1 MLDQIAALAR
11 VVRYGHDIGL
21 AEAEAADVL
30 LELDEL
36 LQHHAVRSGAV
47 VGREQLFLVVD
58 LIDVLPATPEE
69 RLQDGGTPDIVQQR
83 VPVNRVF
90 QIAQGLGS
98 DVHVLRVGLLW
109 QQHRLRDGHAEL
121 LRQRSVEE
129 FIVGRPPK
137 RIVDD
142 VGALQH
148 GVLQI
153 AAIVGH
159 LMRDAVDND
168 AVARWFADGRPA
180 ETHEFSGDAFRSAE
194 IVDPADERRRKT
206 VLPSAYS
213 SFWVVRRVSNNARKL
228 AMCSIARKKPAS
240 RFSLLGSAAS
250 VSSPVRARSNRSV
263 ERSSFIH
270 SSRPINF
277 SHDGSEMKVMA
288 IVKLWV
294 TGLRA

>member
-11 VVRYGHDIGL
+11 LVWYGHDVRL

-47 VGREQLFLVVD
+47 VGLEQLFLVVD

-83 VPVNRVF
+83 VPLNRVF

-168 AVARWFADGRPA
+168 PVARWFADGRPA

-194 IVDPADERRRKT
+194 IVDPVDERRGETKLPPAQQSNFHRHSLLSLDFCSCFWGPNCLQNRPAQGAPAAQAAPT
-206 VLPSAYS
+206 VIPA
-213 SFWVVRRVSNNARKL
+213 RVSATTCRTTAL
-228 AMCSIARKKPAS
+228 R
-240 RFSLLGSAAS
+240 
-250 VSSPVRARSNRSV
+250 SPVSLYTRNCRSALV
-263 ERSSFIH
+263 P
-270 SSRPINF
+270 SRRI
-277 SHDGSEMKVMA
+277 A
-288 IVKLWV
+288 W
-294 TGLRA
+294 T

>member
-1 MLDQIAALAR
+1 MK
-11 VVRYGHDIGL
+11 IGL
-21 AEAEAADVL
+21 LCGRELSFPPAFIDRVNDLGRAEGITAEFVSLGGTPISEPARYRVIVDRISHEVAYYRGYLKHAVLQGTYVINNPFWWSADDKFYNTSLAQKLGVAVPKTVL
-30 LELDEL
+30 LPQKFYPQDGDISSESLRNLELPIEWDAL
-36 LQHHAVRSGAV
+36 LNY
-47 VGREQLFLVVD
+47 VGR
-58 LIDVLPATPEE
+58 PATPEE

-83 VPVNRVF
+83 VPLNRVF

-121 LRQRSVEE
+121 LRRRSVEE

-168 AVARWFADGRPA
+168 SVARWFARGRRA
-180 ETHEFSGDAFRSAE
+180 DTHTFSADAFRSAE
-194 IVDPADERRRKT
+194 IVDPADERRGKT
-206 VLPSAYS
+206 VLPSA
-213 SFWVVRRVSNNARKL
+213 
-228 AMCSIARKKPAS
+228 
-240 RFSLLGSAAS
+240 
-250 VSSPVRARSNRSV
+250 
-263 ERSSFIH
+263 
-270 SSRPINF
+270 
-277 SHDGSEMKVMA
+277 
-288 IVKLWV
+288 
-294 TGLRA
+294 